1 MAYSFL
7 VLDSTVTP
15 SVTGTLELLSLTDIR
30 AITYGTAVRRDD
42 TFSLTLHL
50 ASGETFRVRYLDG
63 SNEAF
68 LALWKTPENPIP
80 TDGPPP

>member
-7 VLDSTVTP
+7 TLDSSVTP
-15 SVTGTLELLSLTDIR
+15 STTGTLEIISLTDIR
-30 AITYGTAVRRDD
+30 AITYGTAVKRDD

-68 LALWKTPENPIP
+68 LALWKTPVNPIP
-80 TDGPPP
+80 TDNPGP